1 MPDFRPPAPRTGE
14 RCGTR
19 YPIVLVHGAGFRDD
33 YRLFGYW
40 GRLPAALRREGATL
54 FTSGQD
60 AWGSVDENARR
71 VQVRVQEV
79 LARTGAAKVN
89 LVAHSKGGL
98 ESRHLISALGMGPAV
113 ASLTTISTPH
123 HGSRT
128 IDLLLKLPNF
138 LLHVIAF
145 FVNLW
150 FRLLGDARPDFATAC
165 RQLSRTGCER
175 FNAETPDD
183 PDVYYQSYA
192 ARMKGWLA
200 DVLFFWT
207 WPIIHLVEGANDG
220 LCPVESARWAEYRG
234 EITGRSW
241 RGVSHADVVDM
252 RRYDP
257 GTDIREVY
265 VAIVE
270 DLKDRGL

>member
-1 MPDFRPPAPRTGE
+1 MTDKSDGE
-14 RCGTR
+14 RCRTR
-19 YPIVLVHGAGFRDD
+19 YPLVLVHGAGFRDD
-33 YRLFGYW
+33 NRLFGYW
-40 GRLPAALRREGATL
+40 GRLPAALQREGATL

-60 AWGSVDENARR
+60 AWGSVEENARR
-71 VQVRVQEV
+71 VKERVEEV
-79 LARTGAAKVN
+79 LARTGATKVN

-98 ESRHLISALGMGPAV
+98 ESRHMIGALGMGPVV

-128 IDLLLKLPNF
+128 LDLLLKLPGF
-138 LLHVIAF
+138 LLTVIAF

-150 FRLLGDARPDFATAC
+150 FRLLGDARPDFARAC
-165 RQLSRTGCER
+165 RQLSRAWCER

-183 PDVYYQSYA
+183 PGVYYQSYA
-192 ARMKGWLA
+192 ARMRWWLA

-207 WPIIHLVEGANDG
+207 WPIIRLVEGANDG
-220 LCPVESARWAEYRG
+220 LCPVTSAQWATYRG
-234 EITGRSW
+234 EITGRSV

-257 GTDIREVY
+257 GTDIREVW
-265 VAIVE
+265 VAMVE